1 MNGSK
6 SNALILGGSIIL
18 AGLLIAFGIY
28 AVNQGDTTPRN
39 NEPTSREE
47 LPLIPLVTERDPI
60 IGSMDASLILVEYSD
75 TECPFC
81 KNFHDVMNSLMEK
94 YKDGNEVAWVY
105 RHFPLTS
112 IHPKAPREAEATECA
127 YELGG
132 NDGFW
137 NYINRLYEIT
147 PSNNGLDLKIL
158 PEIAQEVGLDRV
170 LFEACLDNGT
180 YRDFVKDSFDEAVSV
195 GANGTPFNVLILK
208 DPMTEEIRTALEEI
222 QEQFQP
228 GQLRISKDNTQVAI
242 SGGLSEEGVQSF
254 IDLLLGNT
262 E

>member
-1 MNGSK
+1 MNGSR
-6 SNALILGGSIIL
+6 SNAFILGGSIIL

-28 AVNQGDTTPRN
+28 AVNQGDATPKN
-39 NEPTSREE
+39 NDRGSAQE
-47 LPLIPLVTERDPI
+47 LPKISLVTERDHI

-112 IHPKAPREAEATECA
+112 IHPKAPKEAEATECA
-127 YELGG
+127 YEIGG

-147 PSNNGLDLKIL
+147 PSNNNLDLKVL
-158 PEIAQEVGLDRV
+158 PEIAEHVGLDKT
-170 LFEACLDNGT
+170 LFEACLDNNT
-180 YRDFVKDSFDEAVSV
+180 YKDFVKDAFDEAISV

-208 DPMTEEIRTALEEI
+208 KAMSEEVRSTLEEI
-222 QEQFQP
+222 QGQFQP
-228 GQLRISKDNTQVAI
+228 GQLRISDDNTQVAI
-242 SGGLSEEGVQSF
+242 SGGLSEEGIQSF
-254 IDLLLGNT
+254 IDLFLGKI